1 MNYGG
6 GYEAYGND
14 DFGGGGFMDPGAS
27 QVGSQGTP
35 NKKGGGGRSRETQ
48 TLLPVTIKQV
58 LGRSGVEDDTPRIDG
73 QEVSNIKIIGIL
85 SDVTPH
91 STNVNFRLDDGTGL
105 LDGKLFVAAD
115 DAEYAEAEIARLRC
129 VLAALN
135 GLVDAERLSCRCAAT
150 ASTSVP

>member
-27 QVGSQGTP
+27 QVGRQSTP
-35 NKKGGGGRSRETQ
+35 NKKAGGRSRETQ

-58 LGRSGVEDDTPRIDG
+58 LGRTGVEDDAPRIDG

-115 DAEYAEAEIARLRC
+115 DAEYAEAEVARLRC
-129 VLAALN
+129 VT
-135 GLVDAERLSCRCAAT
+135 D
-150 ASTSVP
+150 